1 MMSVAV
7 RYRCPECGA
16 THVRPRYTE
25 GEPERR
31 YEGTCYAP
39 HPSRNAGFEGC
50 GEEVNLVAVAW
61 RKHEDSLWI
70 NLDEKGVRP
79 DV

>member
-1 MMSVAV
+1 MMSISV

-16 THVRPRYTE
+16 THVRPRQIE

-31 YEGTCYAP
+31 YENTCIAP

-50 GEEVNLVAVAW
+50 GKEVDLVAVAW
-61 RKHEDSLWI
+61 RKDRDSPWI
-70 NLDEKGVRP
+70 NLDEKGVSA